1 MNNSRKTTKTLS
13 STVTTTT
20 DFDRRLSRVE
30 GILGT
35 CVSERALSDA
45 VQKINEWIER
55 HETRHTSDVNMVM
68 SRYAKLVKDLEE
80 LRHQRTAD
88 ECDGDSHQETETFIN
103 EVQVM
108 LSGIEALK
116 AWTGKARA
124 MILYDSAV
132 DPFTEDG
139 LFEKVAHRP
148 NVAVI
153 AFTKDDDVFGAFH
166 SIAVSKQDDNS
177 LFDPN
182 LFAFSFE
189 SHGRCETPQRFPVKE
204 RLRHRASLKYYH
216 CHSRGWFLWVGVD
229 KFGSFQIGN
238 EESATWCF
246 YPSLAFEG
254 MERTTLTGST
264 WESQEKQNCHRC
276 SRIIALQM
284 V

>member
-1 MNNSRKTTKTLS
+1 MS
-13 STVTTTT
+13 SNDVQ
-20 DFDRRLSRVE
+20 DVGAQVESRVTSRPQKVE
-30 GILGT
+30 GEVDGRKRGLKG
-35 CVSERALSDA
+35 LSDG
-45 VQKINEWIER
+45 VNER
-55 HETRHTSDVNMVM
+55 LGKFQQHALDST
-68 SRYAKLVKDLEE
+68 KDSA
-80 LRHQRTAD
+80 RTGRAD
-88 ECDGDSHQETETFIN
+88 RLKRWTET
-103 EVQVM
+103 
-108 LSGIEALK
+108 
-116 AWTGKARA
+116 ARA
-124 MILYDSAV
+124 TIIYDSMV
-132 DPFTEDG
+132 DEFTDDG
-139 LFEKVAHRP
+139 LFQKVKGRENIALVATT
-148 NVAVI
+148 NDGDEFGGFYSVAV
-153 AFTKDDDVFGAFH
+153 TEQSKDF
-166 SIAVSKQDDNS
+166 
-177 LFDPN
+177 FDPN
-182 LFAFSFE
+182 IFVFSFE